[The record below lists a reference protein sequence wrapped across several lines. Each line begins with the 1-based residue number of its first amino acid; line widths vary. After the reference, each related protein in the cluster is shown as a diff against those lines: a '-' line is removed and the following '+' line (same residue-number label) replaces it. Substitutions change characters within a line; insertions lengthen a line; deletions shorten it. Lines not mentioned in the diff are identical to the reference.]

1 MAGCNYR
8 DYTATVPN
16 KNSYIIVTPTA
27 ADPGA
32 TIKVNGTIVPSGT
45 ASAQVP
51 LLAGQNTI
59 NTVVTAADG
68 LSSKTYSLVVTRQQS
83 SLLTTLKYYPA
94 LMQTLV
100 SGSNYADYTATVA
113 NDYTYVKV
121 TPTSQGA
128 GAAIKVN
135 GTTVASGSTSGPI
148 SLDVGSNLITTVV
161 TASDGSSTTTYTL
174 TITKQPPTPVAV
186 VMQYQP
192 QESPI
197 TNTAIVVHQNV
208 SPNGDGN
215 SDALVIEGIAAH
227 PDNKIQIMSR
237 SGALVYEAKGY
248 DNATK
253 SFDGHS
259 STNGKLQQPG
269 TYFYSLE
276 YKDGNETKHKTG
288 FIVLK
293 Y

>member
-1 MAGCNYR
+1 
-8 DYTATVPN
+8 
-16 KNSYIIVTPTA
+16 
-27 ADPGA
+27 
-32 TIKVNGTIVPSGT
+32 
-45 ASAQVP
+45 
-51 LLAGQNTI
+51 
-59 NTVVTAADG
+59 
-68 LSSKTYSLVVTRQQS
+68 
-83 SLLTTLKYYPA
+83 
-94 LMQTLV
+94 
-100 SGSNYADYTATVA
+100 
-113 NDYTYVKV
+113 
-121 TPTSQGA
+121 
-128 GAAIKVN
+128 
-135 GTTVASGSTSGPI
+135 
-148 SLDVGSNLITTVV
+148 
-161 TASDGSSTTTYTL
+161 
-174 TITKQPPTPVAV
+174 

-227 PDNKIQIMSR
+227 PDNKIQIMNR